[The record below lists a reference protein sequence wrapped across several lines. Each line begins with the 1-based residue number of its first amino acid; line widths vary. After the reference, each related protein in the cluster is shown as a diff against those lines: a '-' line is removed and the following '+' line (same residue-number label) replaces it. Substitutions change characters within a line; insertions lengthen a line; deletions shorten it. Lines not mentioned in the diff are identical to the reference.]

1 MESYS
6 NSFLIR
12 VFFFPFKFKINKKIF
27 DKKQEKK
34 KWDLAARKGNSIK
47 KKLKTFN
54 QESGP
59 IYHQKKKNMWS
70 YFIGNVL
77 IGVKMNSF
85 MKLYFSFVST

>member
-27 DKKQEKK
+27 DKKKK
-34 KWDLAARKGNSIK
+34 KLEILEQGKEILLK

-59 IYHQKKKNMWS
+59 IYHPKNKMWS

-77 IGVKMNSF
+77 VGVKMNSF
-85 MKLYFSFVST
+85 SKLYFSFVPT